1 MSRSQR
7 HREAAPSF
15 VAGTREALRC
25 TRLPKASLQFPK
37 AHASLL
43 SVCSSCSTTHAGR
56 SQTTPLETRPHS
68 TSAFT
73 PPASATQWRP
83 RVRRVSLDAQ
93 VGGLSPPPDHLKRPP
108 SIAPSVPGRT
118 RGGRRGVDSRVFY
131 SLFFGTEEY
140 RAARQTMHDTRG
152 ERDRDTEPRW
162 PGSSGGTRLG
172 TLNHLSSPP
181 PPTQLRTLTTQ
192 HCNTVGGEKDEM
204 ALKGGRG
211 EGGDRGRYI
220 TRTSC
225 VTAAV
230 TGRSGGCES
239 VEIPRGR
246 ARREGH
252 LRSILLGQVTRR
264 GRARRRGNK
273 RERERRRRDILL
285 P

>member
-43 SVCSSCSTTHAGR
+43 SVCSSCSTAHAGR

-118 RGGRRGVDSRVFY
+118 RGGGGGGGWIHVFFIPFSLGRRNPVQLGKRCTTHAES
-131 SLFFGTEEY
+131 EI
-140 RAARQTMHDTRG
+140 
-152 ERDRDTEPRW
+152 
-162 PGSSGGTRLG
+162 G
-172 TLNHLSSPP
+172 TLNRDGLAAREALDLAPLITCHHH
-181 PPTQLRTLTTQ
+181 RRQ
-192 HCNTVGGEKDEM
+192 HNFEPSQHNTATPSGEK
-204 ALKGGRG
+204 R
-211 EGGDRGRYI
+211 
-220 TRTSC
+220 TRW
-225 VTAAV
+225 
-230 TGRSGGCES
+230 R
-239 VEIPRGR
+239 
-246 ARREGH
+246 
-252 LRSILLGQVTRR
+252 
-264 GRARRRGNK
+264 
-273 RERERRRRDILL
+273 
-285 P
+285 